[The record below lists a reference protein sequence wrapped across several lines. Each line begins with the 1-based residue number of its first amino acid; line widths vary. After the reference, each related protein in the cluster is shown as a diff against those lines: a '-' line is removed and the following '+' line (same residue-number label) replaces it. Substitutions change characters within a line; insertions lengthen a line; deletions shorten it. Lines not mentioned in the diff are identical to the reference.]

1 MIRANTS
8 TARSQLSTRVEK
20 SAAPLPATISADVLP
35 GIISSSFERLLNN
48 EIVFDHAPPDKV
60 LLDDSL
66 QHLGGTRVIPC
77 SLGIYHGDRPLLAD
91 PQAVGFGAVDPPAP
105 REAQL
110 VEPTLQVVP
119 GLQPGLERAALGFA
133 LIGAEEDVPTDRAH
147 TIRHRNFLKSLGHRR
162 LLLRTERR
170 IMAAPTATM
179 IIPTT
184 SRALL

>member
-110 VEPTLQVVP
+110 VGPPLKEFPAPHP
-119 GLQPGLERAALGFA
+119 GPGPAALGFA
-133 LIGAEEDVPTDRAH
+133 LIGPEENGPPDGAH
-147 TIRHRNFLKSLGHRR
+147 TINHRNFLKS
-162 LLLRTERR
+162 
-170 IMAAPTATM
+170 
-179 IIPTT
+179 
-184 SRALL
+184 